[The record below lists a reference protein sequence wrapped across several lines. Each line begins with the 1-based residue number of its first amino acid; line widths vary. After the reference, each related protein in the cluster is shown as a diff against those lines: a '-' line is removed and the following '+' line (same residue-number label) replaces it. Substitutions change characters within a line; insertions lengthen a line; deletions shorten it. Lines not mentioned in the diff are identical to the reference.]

1 MNTVKSGP
9 QPSPFLSMFNF
20 LMTSLLASIS
30 SAIIL
35 VGIVLLLSSV
45 S

>member
-1 MNTVKSGP
+1 MNIVKSSP
-9 QPSPFLSMFNF
+9 QPSLFLSMLSF
-20 LMTSLLASIS
+20 LMTSLLAGIS

-35 VGIVLLLSSV
+35 AGIVLLLSAV